1 MTHTSLLSHRNST
14 LVCAC
19 IIYQGLFISVVEA
32 VLDYS
37 GPRAFY
43 QMSITVILQVLPHL
57 PVLPMRD
64 LAVLIVRDVHGVM
77 LAAWQELDGKPAIVV
92 HDPQNVL
99 RVLVQDT
106 FSVVHSVILH

>member
-19 IIYQGLFISVVEA
+19 SIYQGLFVSVVEA

-64 LAVLIVRDVHGVM
+64 LAALIVRDVHGVM
-77 LAAWQELDGKPAIVV
+77 LAARQELDGKPTIVV